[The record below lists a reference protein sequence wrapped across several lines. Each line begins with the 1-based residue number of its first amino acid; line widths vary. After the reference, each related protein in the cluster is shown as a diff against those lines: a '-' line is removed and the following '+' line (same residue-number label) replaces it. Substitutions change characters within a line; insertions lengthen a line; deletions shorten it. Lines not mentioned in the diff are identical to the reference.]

1 MGDVG
6 ATTGATALFVV
17 GWKNSEQLC
26 RIVVGSFNTL
36 LSGVTSGVAQ
46 TKEDSIMRF
55 MLIQNYGG
63 VELESTPMNEWNPDE
78 IQAHIAFQIALNGE
92 LTENGEFVDAQAL
105 AGPDQAKCVL
115 SDGASAPVVTDGP
128 FPEGKE
134 LLAGYRIVDVDSAER
149 AIAIAARISA
159 APGRGGAP
167 VGQRIEVR
175 EVMSAPDP
183 EL

>member
-1 MGDVG
+1 
-6 ATTGATALFVV
+6 
-17 GWKNSEQLC
+17 
-26 RIVVGSFNTL
+26 
-36 LSGVTSGVAQ
+36 
-46 TKEDSIMRF
+46 MRF

-63 VELESTPMNEWNPDE
+63 VELEPTPMNEWTPEE
-78 IQAHIAFQIALNGE
+78 IQAHIAFQMALNSELGE
-92 LTENGEFVDAQAL
+92 RGEFVDAQAL
-105 AGPDQAKCVL
+105 SGPEQAKFVL

-134 LLAGYRIVDVDSAER
+134 LLAGYRIVDVDSTER
-149 AIAIAARISA
+149 AIEIASRISA

-167 VGQRIEVR
+167 IGQRIEVR